1 MIRPVKPVLMCLC
14 VVLLW
19 PLAAAA
25 HAHLQQAFPAE
36 GSVVNTAP
44 AQFMLKFSEAAQLTA
59 LSVQKQGEPQAQ
71 KIQPLPTAASAQ
83 ISVAAPK
90 LEPGVYELRYRVVS
104 ADSHVVSGSVHFTIA
119 TQ

>member
-1 MIRPVKPVLMCLC
+1 MIPRVKPGLMCLC
-14 VVLLW
+14 AVLLW
-19 PLAAAA
+19 PLGAAA